1 MLTITGMPNN
11 LLITGKSGIGKSTVL
26 AKVAELLEPR
36 VISGFLSPRNQDGLT
51 AQGWKIVGFSGVTGI
66 VAHPD
71 IEGHRRM
78 GSLGVDME
86 LFDRCVGSENGTL
99 SESDLVII
107 DEIGIFSDW
116 SDIFRNYVIRA
127 MNADVPVV
135 AIVRQKQGEFS
146 DQIKRRTDVEIWTTT
161 EQNSDSMHG
170 DIANWIEGLDAF
182 RGP

>member
-1 MLTITGMPNN
+1 MFTITAMPNN
-11 LLITGKSGIGKSTVL
+11 LLVTGKSGIGKSTVL

-36 VISGFLSPRNQDGLT
+36 VISGFLSPRNHDGVT
-51 AQGWKIVGFSGVTGI
+51 DQGWKIVGFNGVTGI

-71 IEGHRRM
+71 IRGHQRM

-116 SDIFRNYVIRA
+116 SEIFRDYVTRA
-127 MNADVPVV
+127 MNADVLVV
-135 AIVRQKQGEFS
+135 AIV
-146 DQIKRRTDVEIWTTT
+146 
-161 EQNSDSMHG
+161 
-170 DIANWIEGLDAF
+170 L
-182 RGP
+182 